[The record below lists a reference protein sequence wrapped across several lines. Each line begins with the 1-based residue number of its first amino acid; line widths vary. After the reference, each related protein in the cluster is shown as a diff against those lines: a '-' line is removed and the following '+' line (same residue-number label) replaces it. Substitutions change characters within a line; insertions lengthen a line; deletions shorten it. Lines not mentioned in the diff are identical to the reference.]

1 MKITLL
7 EKNDEEIKVLLEKT
21 TYLFVNALRRAI
33 INEVPTL
40 AIEEVEFRK
49 QTSALY
55 DEILAH
61 RLGLLPLKTDYST
74 YEYEEVER
82 IEDRSGKSMVKLF
95 ASIKGPGTFYA
106 EKIESNDPA
115 VLTQYKKM
123 PLAKLE
129 EGQEIEFEA
138 IAVMGKG
145 KEHSKWTPGIPSY
158 IEDVKITIDE
168 KKLELEK
175 EKYPSQIF
183 EKGKVNVEKIKYNP
197 ELLDAIEGIS
207 DAIKVERKK
216 DSFIFTVESFGMITP
231 KEMIIQG
238 IKELKNLTSQLKAA
252 FE

>member
-21 TYLFVNALRRAI
+21 SYLFVNALRRAI

-74 YEYEEVER
+74 YEYEEVEN

-106 EKIESNDPA
+106 EKIESNDPSI
-115 VLTQYKKM
+115 LTQYKKM

-158 IEDVKITIDE
+158 IEDVKITVDE
-168 KKLELEK
+168 KKLEAEK

-183 EKGKVNVEKIKYNP
+183 EKGKINIEKIKYNP
-197 ELLDAIEGIS
+197 ELLDAVDGIS

-231 KEMIIQG
+231 KEMIVQG

>member
-21 TYLFVNALRRAI
+21 SYLFVNALRRAI

-74 YEYEEVER
+74 YEYEEVEN

-95 ASIKGPGTFYA
+95 ASVKGPGTFYA
-106 EKIESNDPA
+106 EKIESNDPSI
-115 VLTQYKKM
+115 LTQYKKM

-158 IEDVKITIDE
+158 IEDVKITVDE
-168 KKLELEK
+168 KKLEAEK

-197 ELLDAIEGIS
+197 ELLDAVEGIS

-216 DSFIFTVESFGMITP
+216 DSFIFTAESFGMITP
-231 KEMIIQG
+231 KEMIVQG

>member
-1 MKITLL
+1 MKITVL
-7 EKNDEEIKVLLEKT
+7 EQNEEEAKVLLEKT
-21 TYLFVNALRRAI
+21 SYSFVNALRRAI

-74 YEYEEVER
+74 YEYENVES

-106 EKIESNDPA
+106 EKIESNDPSI
-115 VLTQYKKM
+115 LTKYKKM

-129 EGQEIEFEA
+129 EDQEIEFEA

-145 KEHSKWTPGIPSY
+145 KEHSKWIPGIPTY
-158 IEDVKITIDE
+158 REEVEIKVDE
-168 KKLELEK
+168 KKLEENK
-175 EKYPSQIF
+175 EKYPKEIF
-183 EKGKVNVEKIKYNP
+183 EKGKVNVEKIKNDP
-197 ELLDAIEGIS
+197 NLLDAVEGIS
-207 DAIKVERKK
+207 EAIKVERKK
-216 DSFIFTVESFGMITP
+216 DSFVFEVESFGMITP
-231 KEMIIQG
+231 KEMLVQG
-238 IKELKNLTSQLKAA
+238 VKELKNLITDLKQSL
-252 FE
+252 E

>member
-1 MKITLL
+1 MKISLI
-7 EKNDEEIKVLLEKT
+7 EKNDEELKVLLEKT
-21 TYLFVNALRRAI
+21 SYLFVNALRRSI

-61 RLGLLPLKTDYST
+61 RLGLLPLKTDYTT
-74 YEYEEVER
+74 YEYEEVENT
-82 IEDRSGKSMVKLF
+82 EDRSGKSMVKLF
-95 ASIKGPGTFYA
+95 TSIKGPGTFYA

-115 VLTQYKKM
+115 ILTKYKKM

-145 KEHSKWTPGIPSY
+145 KEHSKWIPGIPSY
-158 IEDVKITIDE
+158 IEEVEIKVDE
-168 KKLELEK
+168 KKIFEEK
-175 EKYPSQIF
+175 EKYPPQIF
-183 EKGKVNVEKIKYNP
+183 EKKKVNVEKIKNNP
-197 ELLDAIEGIS
+197 ELLDAVEGIS
-207 DAIKVERKK
+207 EAIKVKRKN

-238 IKELKNLTSQLKAA
+238 IKELKNLTLQLKKA